1 MNKVSVAALVA
12 LMISG
17 AAMAETDK
25 TGFYVGGALNQV
37 KVSANGDDSVDGVGF
52 GAYGGYNFNEWFG
65 LEANLFASGDLG
77 EQGVDIGA
85 GALTFAPKF
94 TYHFNDTFSAFAK
107 VGLASMAVVVDAG
120 AIEQDFTGLGL
131 TWGVG
136 VNAALSDNLNLRLSY
151 DRSSGDLED
160 NDFWFDGENYG
171 GKIDNVDISQIA
183 LGLHYQF

>member
-1 MNKVSVAALVA
+1 MNKLKVAALVA
-12 LMISG
+12 MMVSG

-37 KVSANGDDSVDGVGF
+37 KASGDGEGSSDGVGF

-77 EQGVDIGA
+77 EDGVDIGA

-107 VGLASMAVVVDAG
+107 VGVASMAVVVDYG
-120 AIEQDFTGLGL
+120 PFDRDFTGWGV

-136 VNAALSDNLNLRLSY
+136 VNAALTDNLNLRLSY
-151 DRSSGDLED
+151 DRTRGDLD
-160 NDFWFDGENYG
+160 DDSYWFEGENYG
-171 GKIDNVDISQIA
+171 GKLDNVDISQIA